1 MSTVL
6 LLICFIASCLCGK
19 DDPPIVAEPHR
30 GFYSAPI
37 SVVLSVD
44 EDVFGPSSTPIVIR
58 YTISTFSLN
67 ASLTAIANAKY
78 AIVDI
83 MCSLSGIRV

>member
-1 MSTVL
+1 MFVQLFLFISFMSM
-6 LLICFIASCLCGK
+6 CAAGK
-19 DDPPIVAEPHR
+19 NVTPVIFEPSR

-44 EDVFGPSSTPIVIR
+44 ASAFGPSSTPIVIR
-58 YTISTFSLN
+58 YTVSTFSLN

-78 AIVDI
+78 VH
-83 MCSLSGIRV
+83 